1 MVQGGHQQISIR
13 RQCELVG
20 LNRASYYYQPA
31 GESAL
36 NLELMEKI
44 DEQYT
49 QTPFYGYRRI
59 TAQLQREAYQI
70 NHKRVQR
77 LMNNMGLQAIYPK
90 PKTKKS
96 VEPIRKEIRGII
108 FFLIAII
115 LGVALFSYHPGDP
128 VFWEL
133 KGSISKAQNL
143 FGTVGAHLSGVIFR
157 TVGFSS
163 FWLVL
168 LFLALAVLSFGEHA
182 L

>member
-1 MVQGGHQQISIR
+1 LSKKK
-13 RQCELVG
+13 
-20 LNRASYYYQPA
+20 S
-31 GESAL
+31 
-36 NLELMEKI
+36 
-44 DEQYT
+44 
-49 QTPFYGYRRI
+49 
-59 TAQLQREAYQI
+59 
-70 NHKRVQR
+70 KR
-77 LMNNMGLQAIYPK
+77 NS
-90 PKTKKS
+90 KTKKP

-133 KGSISKAQNL
+133 KSTISKTQNL

-168 LFLALAVLSFGEHA
+168 LFLALAFLSFKQHA
-182 L
+182 LLSPFKLIVASLFLIFSFPEFWACSCPKRLFIEVGL